1 MMKIAINVEKPVVKI
16 MICVENSEIK
26 ILICVEIGEIK
37 ISIFVGSGQRMKSTA
52 AMRRKL
58 HKFLIKT
65 VLLAMGFLFC
75 APVLFLLSGSIMSR
89 YELSK
94 SLLPL
99 MTGQEELIT
108 WAFFPRYPT
117 FEHYARILFQTP
129 QFFVVFWNSMK
140 MVCLILMG
148 QFFIAV
154 PAAWAFAV
162 YQFRGRKLLFTLYI
176 VLMLM
181 PFQVTMLSSYLVL
194 HRLELLNT
202 HGAIILPA
210 VFSAFP
216 IFLIYRDFCSLPRG
230 LIEAARI
237 DGAGEWMIFQK
248 IGLPLASGGIL
259 SAGVLGFL
267 EYWNLIEQ
275 PMAFLEDQT
284 LWPLSLYLPEIGP
297 EQAGYS
303 FVAAVITL
311 IPAVFVFLAGR
322 EYLEQGIV
330 ASAVKG

>member
-1 MMKIAINVEKPVVKI
+1 MNRKKWI
-16 MICVENSEIK
+16 
-26 ILICVEIGEIK
+26 
-37 ISIFVGSGQRMKSTA
+37 QRA
-52 AMRRKL
+52 V
-58 HKFLIKT
+58 IKT
-65 VLLAMGFLFC
+65 ILLITGVIFC
-75 APVLFLLSGSIMSR
+75 APILFLLSGSIMSR
-89 YELSK
+89 YELTQ

-99 MTGQEELIT
+99 VTDREELIRWT
-108 WAFFPRYPT
+108 LFPRYPT
-117 FEHYARILFQTP
+117 FAHYFRILFQTP

-140 MVCLILMG
+140 IVSLTLAG
-148 QFFIAV
+148 QFLVAV
-154 PAAWAFAV
+154 PAAWSFAV
-162 YQFRGRKLLFTLYI
+162 YPFKGRKLLFTLYI

-181 PFQVTMLSSYLVL
+181 PFQVTMLSTYLVL
-194 HRLELLNT
+194 HDLELLNT
-202 HGAIILPA
+202 HRAIILPA
-210 VFSAFP
+210 TFSAFP
-216 IFLIYRDFCSLPRG
+216 VFLIYRDFCTLPKG

-237 DGAGEWMIFQK
+237 DGAGEWAIFRK

-267 EYWNLIEQ
+267 EYWSLIEQ

-311 IPAVFVFLAGR
+311 IPAAFVFLAGR
-322 EYLEQGIV
+322 EYLEQGIT

>member
-1 MMKIAINVEKPVVKI
+1 MKNMAAIRKRITIV
-16 MICVENSEIK
+16 MIK
-26 ILICVEIGEIK
+26 IIL
-37 ISIFVGSGQRMKSTA
+37 MTA
-52 AMRRKL
+52 GG
-58 HKFLIKT
+58 I
-65 VLLAMGFLFC
+65 FC

-89 YELSK
+89 YELTQ

-99 MTGQEELIT
+99 VADTEEMISWTL
-108 WAFFPRYPT
+108 FPRYPT
-117 FEHYARILFQTP
+117 FEHYFRILFQTP

-140 MVCLILMG
+140 IVCLILAG
-148 QFFIAV
+148 QFFLAV

-162 YQFRGRKLLFTLYI
+162 YPFRGRKFLFTLYI

-181 PFQVTMLSSYLVL
+181 PFQVTMLSNYLVL
-194 HRLELLNT
+194 NRLDLLNT
-202 HGAIILPA
+202 HGAIIWPA

-216 IFLIYRDFCSLPRG
+216 VFLIYRDFCNLPKG

-237 DGAGEWMIFQK
+237 DGAGEWMIFRK
-248 IGLPLASGGIL
+248 IGLPLAVDGLL

-267 EYWNLIEQ
+267 EYWSLIEQ
-275 PMAFLEDQT
+275 PMAFLEDKT

-297 EQAGYS
+297 DQAGYS
-303 FVAAVITL
+303 FVAAVTML

-322 EYLEQGIV
+322 EYLEQGIT

>member
-1 MMKIAINVEKPVVKI
+1 M
-16 MICVENSEIK
+16 
-26 ILICVEIGEIK
+26 
-37 ISIFVGSGQRMKSTA
+37 GSKNRMKK
-52 AMRRKL
+52 KL
-58 HKFLIKT
+58 QKALIKT
-65 VLLAMGFLFC
+65 VLLITGVLFC

-89 YELSK
+89 YELNQ

-108 WAFFPRYPT
+108 WVFFPRYPT
-117 FEHYARILFQTP
+117 FEHYMRILFQTP

-140 MVCLILMG
+140 MVCLILAG

-162 YQFRGRKLLFTLYI
+162 YSFRGRKFLFTLYI

-194 HRLELLNT
+194 NRLEMLNT

-216 IFLIYRDFCSLPRG
+216 VFLIYRDFCNLPKG

-237 DGAGEWMIFQK
+237 DGAREWTIFCR

-259 SAGVLGFL
+259 SAGGVGFFG
-267 EYWNLIEQ
+267 YWSLIEQ
-275 PMAFLEDQT
+275 PPAVLEDQT

-311 IPAVFVFLAGR
+311 IPAVFVFLTGR
-322 EYLEQGIV
+322 EYLEQGIT

>member
-1 MMKIAINVEKPVVKI
+1 
-16 MICVENSEIK
+16 
-26 ILICVEIGEIK
+26 
-37 ISIFVGSGQRMKSTA
+37 
-52 AMRRKL
+52 MRRKL

-89 YELSK
+89 YELSE

-99 MTGQEELIT
+99 MMGQEELIT

-117 FEHYARILFQTP
+117 FEHYMRILFQTP

-140 MVCLILMG
+140 MVCLILAG
-148 QFFIAV
+148 QFFVAV

-216 IFLIYRDFCSLPRG
+216 VFLIYRDFCSLPRG

-237 DGAGEWMIFQK
+237 DGAGEWMIFRK

-311 IPAVFVFLAGR
+311 VPAVFVFLAGR

>member
-1 MMKIAINVEKPVVKI
+1 MKYAAIVRKNWKKFV
-16 MICVENSEIK
+16 IK
-26 ILICVEIGEIK
+26 LMLYA
-37 ISIFVGSGQRMKSTA
+37 VGA
-52 AMRRKL
+52 
-58 HKFLIKT
+58 
-65 VLLAMGFLFC
+65 LFC

-89 YELSK
+89 YELTQ

-99 MTGQEELIT
+99 MADNEELISWT
-108 WAFFPRYPT
+108 LFPDYPT
-117 FEHYARILFQTP
+117 FEHYFRILFQTP

-140 MVCLILMG
+140 IVCLVLAG
-148 QFFIAV
+148 QLFVAV

-162 YQFRGRKLLFTLYI
+162 HPFKGRKLLFTLYI

-194 HRLELLNT
+194 NKLELLNT

-216 IFLIYRDFCSLPRG
+216 VFLIYRDFCNLPKG

-237 DGAGEWMIFQK
+237 DGAGEWMIFRK
-248 IGLPLASGGIL
+248 VGLPLASGGIL

-267 EYWNLIEQ
+267 EYWSLIEQ
-275 PMAFLEDQT
+275 PMAFLEDQM

-311 IPAVFVFLAGR
+311 VPAVFVFLAGR
-322 EYLEQGIV
+322 EYLEQGIT
-330 ASAVKG
+330 ASAVKE